1 VRLELVA
8 IMKPV
13 AFDLVHKQYDKA
25 DKHFQ
30 VFASFDLLRSVK
42 FSIAIRSQV
51 VALVW
56 DMCK

>member
-1 VRLELVA
+1 
-8 IMKPV
+8 MKPV